1 MSSLISLTTHLERLN
16 IMYLSSDTIS
26 LTEAD
31 IDRAVELSKHS
42 PTEPQQW
49 QMYLNVMARLGVET
63 WLHQRAPELQIDHFH
78 SYSLTQSADAVC
90 QLQVGKFRLY
100 LLATDDLNAVE
111 IPIAETIVASSF
123 IPHLCV
129 LVEVLEEL
137 GQVQVHS
144 AIQQAQLIQQ
154 VRSLPLE
161 TGNYWLNVDT
171 FDATPDRL
179 LLWLRCL
186 DANAMPTAAYAK
198 PQTTSAQNG
207 IQQSVMNLGL
217 WLNDRLDQVAQEF
230 AWILL
235 PPPSPSFAFRPLR
248 SPVEEFNHVLG
259 ELTQQGR
266 INAPPQARG
275 GYRDFQWE
283 DASLRLYAL
292 TWQIS
297 DEDWSLLFV
306 LGSQPGTTLPIGA
319 RLQVRDEHQVLAEPV
334 LRDRTQDYLFAQV
347 IGTGTENFWASISL
361 NTGAVLTLPPFTFI
375 TGSSNT
381 LH

>member
-1 MSSLISLTTHLERLN
+1 MSSLISPTTYLERLN
-16 IMYLSSDTIS
+16 IMYLSSDTVS

-31 IDRAVELSKHS
+31 LNCAVELAKHA

-49 QMYLNVMARLGVET
+49 QTYLNVMARLGVET
-63 WLHQRAPELQIDHFH
+63 WLHQRAPELQMNHFHFH
-78 SYSLTQSADAVC
+78 SPTQSVDAVC

-100 LLATDDLNAVE
+100 LLATDDLNAIE
-111 IPIAETIVASSF
+111 IPISEAIIASSF
-123 IPHLCV
+123 TPHLCV
-129 LVEVLEEL
+129 LVEVLDEL
-137 GQVQVHS
+137 GQIQVHS
-144 AIQQAQLIQQ
+144 AIQRAQLIQQ

-161 TGNYWLNVDT
+161 AGNYWLNIDT

-198 PQTTSAQNG
+198 PQTTPAQNE
-207 IQQSVMNLGL
+207 IQQSVINLGL

-235 PPPSPSFAFRPLR
+235 PPPVPSFAFRPLR
-248 SPVEEFNHVLG
+248 SPIEEFNHVLG

-292 TWQIS
+292 TWKIS

-306 LGSQPGTTLPIGA
+306 LGAQPGTTLPIGA
-319 RLQVRDEHQVLAEPV
+319 RLQVRDEHQILAEPV

-347 IGTGTENFWASISL
+347 IGTGTENFWASISF
-361 NTGAVLTLPPFTFI
+361 NSGAVLTLPPFTLI
-375 TGSSNT
+375 TC
-381 LH
+381 